1 MKNAFLL
8 AAAIA
13 VLMAGAVTAAG
24 SRFAGGRPLSAGD
37 AMARKGGPGN
47 QSLLEVPSLAMTKYM
62 TVRPVAMRSET
73 KSIDQ
78 TTREAV
84 AKSTG

>member
-1 MKNAFLL
+1 
-8 AAAIA
+8 
-13 VLMAGAVTAAG
+13 
-24 SRFAGGRPLSAGD
+24 
-37 AMARKGGPGN
+37 MARKGGPGN